1 MDLKYQMK
9 TLEFINK
16 IINRRAEELAF
27 IDPIMVKAEMPEERA
42 AEETKEK
49 ERLPRC
55 TPEEQ
60 GVESGYLASFFRELS
75 ESDEIHL
82 HTVMVLRGGHVIAEG
97 SCQPYDSGIWHVCH
111 SMSKSVTGLAVGI
124 ARGEGLL
131 NLDDRLVDI
140 FRRRVGPIQQLRKKN
155 LSVWHLLTMS
165 SGVSF
170 NETGAVTE
178 EDWVKG
184 YLESGF
190 LFEPGEKF
198 YYNSMNSYML
208 SAAIREI
215 TGQNLTEY
223 LAPRLFEPMGIT
235 KLFWQRCPK
244 GTELGG
250 WGLYLLPEDMA
261 KLGLLMLNR
270 GCWNGR
276 QLVPADWI
284 DEMSEKWMDTPKEI
298 GLYGYGYQVWMCE
311 RQGSFQFN
319 GMLGQN
325 VFVFPDIDMVIVTT
339 AGSEELFQVSGISEI
354 VEKYFP
360 PEYRPQDRPL
370 PKNAAGL
377 SELNRV
383 REHMCCKE
391 ERIPISRHLY
401 RGGFRKQTGAFAGRR
416 KETACPARH
425 SLSFAD
431 APALQSLNGKEYGIE
446 RPGGSVLPLFLQCIH
461 NNYTGGIERLAF
473 AYRDGH
479 LYLTVTE
486 QSNSNTIPIGFL
498 KAVRTRIRIN
508 GERYLISCTGKLRE
522 DEDGIPMLIVRLYFL
537 EEANVRTIKI
547 SFRGSRIT
555 VMLLERP
562 GRKMILDGVGTVLSG
577 VKGLV
582 GTVTNV
588 LDSEYI
594 EYKIR
599 NTIDVA
605 LEGRIIKK

>member
-16 IINRRAEELAF
+16 IINRRAQELAF

-42 AEETKEK
+42 AEGTKEM

-60 GVESGYLASFFRELS
+60 GVESGYLASFLRELS

-97 SCQPYDSGIWHVCH
+97 SCRPYDSGIWHVCH

-235 KLFWQRCPK
+235 KFFWQRCPK

-319 GMLGQN
+319 
-325 VFVFPDIDMVIVTT
+325 
-339 AGSEELFQVSGISEI
+339 
-354 VEKYFP
+354 
-360 PEYRPQDRPL
+360 
-370 PKNAAGL
+370 
-377 SELNRV
+377 
-383 REHMCCKE
+383 
-391 ERIPISRHLY
+391 
-401 RGGFRKQTGAFAGRR
+401 
-416 KETACPARH
+416 
-425 SLSFAD
+425 
-431 APALQSLNGKEYGIE
+431 
-446 RPGGSVLPLFLQCIH
+446 
-461 NNYTGGIERLAF
+461 
-473 AYRDGH
+473 
-479 LYLTVTE
+479 
-486 QSNSNTIPIGFL
+486 
-498 KAVRTRIRIN
+498 
-508 GERYLISCTGKLRE
+508 
-522 DEDGIPMLIVRLYFL
+522 
-537 EEANVRTIKI
+537 
-547 SFRGSRIT
+547 
-555 VMLLERP
+555 
-562 GRKMILDGVGTVLSG
+562 
-577 VKGLV
+577 
-582 GTVTNV
+582 
-588 LDSEYI
+588 
-594 EYKIR
+594 
-599 NTIDVA
+599 
-605 LEGRIIKK
+605 